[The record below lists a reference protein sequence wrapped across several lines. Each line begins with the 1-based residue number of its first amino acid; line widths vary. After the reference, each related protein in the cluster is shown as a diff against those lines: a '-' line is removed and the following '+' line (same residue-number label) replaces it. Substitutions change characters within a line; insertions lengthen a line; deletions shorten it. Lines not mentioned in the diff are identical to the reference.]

1 MVDVLIRNQNQ
12 TQIFSQYS
20 GTNYID
26 KAKRHITFDPIGHV
40 LQVPTRATIQALLDD
55 FAIVSIIRKQSVLNS
70 ISYSSSTYGVNA
82 IYQPNIP
89 TRSLWQ
95 HYHHKANKI
104 HFWRIK
110 TFTVFQ
116 LKNSLLIKKE
126 KCSKHFS
133 ARNFKMLAYSKC
145 FRQC

>member
-1 MVDVLIRNQNQ
+1 MFKYEIRIRPNLLVSTVEQ
-12 TQIFSQYS
+12 TTS
-20 GTNYID
+20 D
-26 KAKRHITFDPIGHV
+26 KANSHFALDSIGHV
-40 LQVPTRATIQALLDD
+40 LQVPTRAAIQALLDD

-104 HFWRIK
+104 QFWRIK
-110 TFTVFQ
+110 TFTAFQ

-133 ARNFKMLAYSKC
+133 ARNFKMLAYSKR